1 MRARTQAWWL
11 AMMLAVDVHYRD
23 DGSACTAAALVEPL
37 PLVLVA
43 LSLPNHGTGC
53 AAANF
58 PFIRTGVEQ

>member
-1 MRARTQAWWL
+1 
-11 AMMLAVDVHYRD
+11 MMLAVDVHYRD